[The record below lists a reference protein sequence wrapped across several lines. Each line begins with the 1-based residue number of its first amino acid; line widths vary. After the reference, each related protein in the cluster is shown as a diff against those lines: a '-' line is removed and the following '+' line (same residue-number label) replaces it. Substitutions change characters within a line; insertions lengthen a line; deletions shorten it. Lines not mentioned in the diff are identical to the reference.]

1 MSKHNL
7 TDFPTKG
14 EDKKISL
21 RNSNYPVFDKRFAEG
36 LKENDPKIWKAGGNI
51 EGNRSF
57 RLLMRALD
65 GDDSPE
71 VLKKIKEREAW
82 AARHFEDGSQ
92 FKSGDKKA
100 RPSNIAGVVA
110 QIKWLV
116 IGNLGE
122 QKMKDVILEAIKYLE
137 LKESGSASQAQ
148 QDREMETR
156 QETIEYKVIIKEGE
170 NKYGEGNK
178 FYLDGELSPRLIML
192 EGNTYKF
199 DLSDASNKT
208 HALRFSTT
216 EDGTHGEGNAYT
228 KGVSVEGKAGEDGAS
243 ISIEIMED
251 TPDLYYYC
259 VNHKGMGNKIQV
271 REVDEERQI
280 SAKTEKALQNKVD
293 EHNKEVNNA
302 ASKRTTLGTL
312 KKVYDR
318 GIGAY
323 NTNPA
328 SVRPNVSNPSTWAM
342 ARVNSFLFVLRNGR
356 FQGGKHDTDLLPES
370 HPLSSKEEKSMVDK
384 EDRHILN
391 ISEADNKVVIEF
403 AKQNED
409 KEEEGE
415 EVEATDESRPYHY
428 DEDEDEKDRKVVDLN
443 VKYRTIDLS
452 RSDYVDEEKR
462 LVRVGV
468 SSTEPVERS
477 FGMEILGHSPDEINM
492 EFMQSGRSPLLL
504 DHDMTKQ
511 IGVVEEFKLDQA
523 AQRTVAVVRFGRS
536 KLAEEV
542 FRDVLDGIRM
552 NISVGYRVDKLTRV
566 KEKDENYYRASWTP
580 LEVSSVSVPADQS
593 RLVGVGRSKDKKVK
607 TKVQIMSNEKQE
619 INLDEVRL
627 ESAEAAKK
635 EFARNSKEILD
646 LAVKHNKRDLAHK
659 AISEGKSVEEF
670 RGILLDNI
678 SNDTPLETPK
688 DIGLTE
694 KETKRFSIMR
704 AINAMANPT
713 DRKAQENARFEFEA
727 SEAAQRSYGQT
738 AQGIMLP
745 DEVLRNWN
753 QRDLSAGSDG
763 DLIGQD
769 YRAGDF
775 IDVLRNNSA
784 VMPLATMLNGLSGDV
799 KIPKKTAAASAAFI
813 SSEGGAAGES
823 ELTVGNVSMSPKSL
837 GAFTD
842 ITRQLMIQSSIDVEN
857 LVRNDL
863 AQSMAIAIDDAA
875 LEGSGSSGN
884 PTGITNTSGINTVS
898 LSSAAAPTFAEM
910 VSMETAVRVD
920 NALLGDLCYI
930 VHPSNYGT
938 LKTTEKA
945 SGTAQF
951 VAANDEIN
959 GYKAV
964 VSPQL
969 TANNYVFGNFND
981 LLVGMFGGLDIVVD
995 PFTGSSSGNV
1005 RIVALQSVDVAV
1017 RHAVSFCAAS

>member
-1 MSKHNL
+1 MA
-7 TDFPTKG
+7 TDFPKKG
-14 EDKKISL
+14 DDKKISL

-36 LKENDPKIWKAGGNI
+36 VKENNPEIWKAGGNI

-65 GDDSPE
+65 GDETPA
-71 VLKKIKEREAW
+71 VLDKIKEREAW
-82 AARHFEDGSQ
+82 IARHFEDGAQ
-92 FKSGDKKA
+92 FKSGDKAA
-100 RPSNIAGVVA
+100 RPSNIGGVVA
-110 QIKWLV
+110 QMKWLT
-116 IGNLGE
+116 IGTLGE
-122 QKMKDVILEAIKYLE
+122 RGMKDVILEAIKYLE
-137 LKESGSASQAQ
+137 QEAYGSASQAQ
-148 QDREMETR
+148 ADR
-156 QETIEYKVIIKEGE
+156 QV
-170 NKYGEGNK
+170 
-178 FYLDGELSPRLIML
+178 
-192 EGNTYKF
+192 
-199 DLSDASNKT
+199 SN
-208 HALRFSTT
+208 
-216 EDGTHGEGNAYT
+216 N
-228 KGVSVEGKAGEDGAS
+228 V
-243 ISIEIMED
+243 
-251 TPDLYYYC
+251 
-259 VNHKGMGNKIQV
+259 
-271 REVDEERQI
+271 
-280 SAKTEKALQNKVD
+280 EKALRKKAED
-293 EHNKEVNNA
+293 HNEQVGNV
-302 ASKRTTLGTL
+302 ASKRTTYRTL
-312 KKVYDR
+312 LAVFER
-318 GIGAY
+318 GVGAY
-323 NTNPA
+323 KTSPG
-328 SVRPNVSNPSTWAM
+328 SVRPNVTSPEQWAY

-356 FQGGKHDTDLLPES
+356 FQGGKHDTDLLPKS
-370 HPLSSKEEKSMVDK
+370 HPLSSKEEKSMEDK
-384 EDRHILN
+384 QDRHILN
-391 ISEADNKVVIEF
+391 VDETDDKVVVEF
-403 AKQNED
+403 AKHHED
-409 KEEEGE
+409 EEEGME
-415 EVEATDESRPYHY
+415 MEMTDEERPYHDD
-428 DEDEDEKDRKVVDLN
+428 DEEEKDRKVVNLKIN
-443 VKYRTIDLS
+443 YRTVDLTKAH
-452 RSDYVDEEKR
+452 YVDEDKR

-468 SSTEPVERS
+468 SSEEPVERS
-477 FGMEILGHSPDEINM
+477 FGMEVLGHSSDEINM
-492 EFMQSGRSPLLL
+492 EFMKSGRAPLLL
-504 DHDMTKQ
+504 DHKMDQ
-511 IGVVEEFKLDQA
+511 VIGVVEEFKLDQA
-523 AQRTVAVVRFGRS
+523 ANRTVAVVRFGRS
-536 KLAEEV
+536 DLAEEV

-552 NISVGYRVDKLTRV
+552 NISVGYRVDKLTRM
-566 KEKDENYYRASWTP
+566 KDKDEKSYYRASWTP
-580 LEVSSVSVPADQS
+580 LEVSSVAVPADAS
-593 RLVGVGRSKDKKVK
+593 RKVGVGRSKEIAEKARIE
-607 TKVQIMSNEKQE
+607 IMENEKNE
-619 INLDEVRL
+619 INLDEVRS

-646 LAVKHNKRDLAHK
+646 LAVKHNKRDLAHQ

-670 RGILLDNI
+670 RGLLLDNI

-694 KETKRFSIMR
+694 KETKRFSLMK

-713 DRKAQENARFEFEA
+713 DRRAQENAKFEFEA

-753 QRDLSAGSDG
+753 QRDLNASD
-763 DLIGQD
+763 DSNLIGQD

-784 VMPLATMLNGLSGDV
+784 VMPLATMLNGLTGDV

-823 ELTVGNVSMSPKSL
+823 ELTVGSVTMAPKSL

-863 AQSMAIAIDDAA
+863 AASMAIAIDDAA

-920 NALLGDLCYI
+920 NALLGDLAYI
-930 VHPSNYGT
+930 VHPTNYGT

-945 SGTAQF
+945 TNTAQF
-951 VAANDEIN
+951 VAVNDEIN
-959 GYKAV
+959 GYTAV

-981 LLVGMFGGLDIVVD
+981 LLIGMFGGLDIVVD
-995 PFTGSSSGNV
+995 PFSNSSSGTV

>member
-1 MSKHNL
+1 MA

-14 EDKKISL
+14 DDKKISL

-36 LKENDPKIWKAGGNI
+36 VKENNPEIWKAGGNI

-65 GDDSPE
+65 GDETPA
-71 VLKKIKEREAW
+71 VLDKIKEREAW
-82 AARHFEDGSQ
+82 IARHFEDGSQ
-92 FKSGDKKA
+92 FKSGDKAA
-100 RPSNIAGVVA
+100 RPSNIGGVVA
-110 QIKWLV
+110 QMKWLSV
-116 IGNLGE
+116 GTLGE
-122 QKMKDVILEAIKYLE
+122 RGMKDVILEAIKYLE
-137 LKESGSASQAQ
+137 QKEYGSASQAQ
-148 QDREMETR
+148 ADR
-156 QETIEYKVIIKEGE
+156 QV
-170 NKYGEGNK
+170 
-178 FYLDGELSPRLIML
+178 
-192 EGNTYKF
+192 
-199 DLSDASNKT
+199 SN
-208 HALRFSTT
+208 
-216 EDGTHGEGNAYT
+216 N
-228 KGVSVEGKAGEDGAS
+228 V
-243 ISIEIMED
+243 
-251 TPDLYYYC
+251 
-259 VNHKGMGNKIQV
+259 
-271 REVDEERQI
+271 
-280 SAKTEKALQNKVD
+280 EKALRKKAED
-293 EHNKEVNNA
+293 HNEQVGNV
-302 ASKRTTLGTL
+302 ASKRTTYRTL
-312 KKVYDR
+312 LAVFER

-323 NTNPA
+323 KTSPS
-328 SVRPNVSNPSTWAM
+328 SVRPNVTSPEQWAY

-356 FQGGKHDTDLLPES
+356 FQGGKHDTDLLPKS
-370 HPLSSKEEKSMVDK
+370 HPLSSKEEKSMEDK
-384 EDRHILN
+384 QDRHILN
-391 ISEADNKVVIEF
+391 VSETDDKVVVEF
-403 AKQNED
+403 AKHHED
-409 KEEEGE
+409 EEQGE
-415 EVEATDESRPYHY
+415 EMEMTEEARPYHD
-428 DEDEDEKDRKVVDLN
+428 DEDEDKERKVVNLKVN
-443 VKYRTIDLS
+443 YRTIDLS
-452 RSDYVDEEKR
+452 RSEFVDEENR
-462 LVRVGV
+462 RVRIGV
-468 SSTEPVERS
+468 SSEEPVERS
-477 FGMEILGHSPDEINM
+477 FGMEVLGHSPEDINM
-492 EFMQSGRSPLLL
+492 EFMESGRAPLLL

-511 IGVVEEFKLDQA
+511 IGVIEEFKLDQTA
-523 AQRTVAVVRFGRS
+523 NRTIAVVRFGRS
-536 KLAEEV
+536 ALAEEV

-552 NISVGYRVDKLTRV
+552 NISVGYRVDKLTRM
-566 KEKDENYYRASWTP
+566 KDKDEDYYRASWTP

-593 RLVGVGRSKDKKVK
+593 RLVGVGRSKQIAEKA
-607 TKVQIMSNEKQE
+607 KVQIMENEKQE
-619 INLDEVRL
+619 INLDEVRS

-694 KETKRFSIMR
+694 KETKRFSLLR

-713 DRKAQENARFEFEA
+713 DRRAQEAAKFEFEA

-784 VMPLATMLNGLSGDV
+784 VMPLATMLNGLTGDV
-799 KIPKKTAAASAAFI
+799 KIPRKTAAASAAFI

-863 AQSMAIAIDDAA
+863 AASMAIAIDDAA

-884 PTGITNTSGINTVS
+884 PTGITNTSGINSVS

-920 NALLGDLCYI
+920 NALLGDLAYI
-930 VHPSNYGT
+930 VHPTNYGT

-945 SGTAQF
+945 TNTAQF
-951 VAANDEIN
+951 VAVNDEIN
-959 GYKAV
+959 GYRAV

-981 LLVGMFGGLDIVVD
+981 LLIGMFGGLDIVVD
-995 PFTGSSSGNV
+995 PYTSSSSGTV